1 MPASKP
7 SRPVNRPGF
16 VPVAGDVELADVPR
30 SLGKLAS
37 ALIELQGRTQ
47 DRRILTLDLAVGANR
62 INHKLGRVPSG
73 VNITPTAADATW
85 AWALTSK
92 NARQLVITTVG
103 VAQTGATVEI
113 F

>member
-7 SRPVNRPGF
+7 SRPQNRPGL
-16 VPVAGDVELADVPR
+16 VPVAGTVELEDVPR
-30 SLGKLAS
+30 SMSKLAT
-37 ALIELQGRTQ
+37 ALLELQGRTQ

-62 INHKLGRVPSG
+62 INHRLGRVPSG
-73 VNITPTAADATW
+73 VNITPTTADATW

-103 VAQTGATVEI
+103 VAQAGATVEI